1 MNVVLTLVSIS
12 ALALCLLI
20 WLLSRLRDRKGTGA
34 EAKPQAEQSAEPARV
49 GQQELSN
56 QELPAQEQ
64 KAPEAKK
71 DVNFRIQGER
81 GMGGPLWRCD
91 VRRWR
96 LSAPCL
102 GVGHS
107 YLV

>member
-64 KAPEAKK
+64 KAPEAK
-71 DVNFRIQGER
+71 R
-81 GMGGPLWRCD
+81 M
-91 VRRWR
+91 
-96 LSAPCL
+96 
-102 GVGHS
+102 
-107 YLV
+107 